1 MGLGNYGSVS
11 RDDGGTGELL
21 AKWVKCSFIFFIF
34 YLSVISLLSR
44 RRTLKV
50 IS

>member
-21 AKWVKCSFIFFIF
+21 AKWVKCSFIFFH
-34 YLSVISLLSR
+34 LLFICYFFI
-44 RRTLKV
+44 K
-50 IS
+50 